1 MVNPI
6 LKNEKIKK
14 GLYLV
19 PTPIGNLGDITLRS
33 IEILKISDFILCEDT
48 RVSKNLLNKFKINSK
63 LISNHKF
70 NEKQNLSKII
80 SLLNEDKI
88 VSLISDAGTPG
99 ISDPGSI
106 LVNECIKRKV
116 NVFPLPGPSAVTTAV
131 SASGFGEKYL
141 FYGFFPEK
149 EKIINEKMK
158 ILVNL
163 DCCLVF
169 FISPKKINKIIPK
182 IKEYFQGRRI
192 LICREISKFYEE
204 YIRCSVEELK
214 LFKSDLKGEL
224 TIVISEKDENKKVLH
239 KLNESDKR
247 NIKKMINKLSTKEIT
262 NLITQNTNIS
272 KKEVYQY
279 CLKIKNEK

>member
-1 MVNPI
+1 M
-6 LKNEKIKK
+6 
-14 GLYLV
+14 
-19 PTPIGNLGDITLRS
+19 
-33 IEILKISDFILCEDT
+33 
-48 RVSKNLLNKFKINSK
+48 
-63 LISNHKF
+63 
-70 NEKQNLSKII
+70 KQNLSKII

-88 VSLISDAGTPG
+88 ISLISDAGTPG

-116 NVFPLPGPSAVTTAV
+116 NVFRGSSAVTTAV
-131 SASGFGEKYL
+131 SASGFGENIY
-141 FYGFFPEK
+141 FMVFPEK

-182 IKEYFQGRRI
+182 IKEYFQGRSI